1 MPGTLAHSSKFFRP
15 NSSSTSHPAR
25 HFNGFGKSV
34 VIGATAGVAGAGTLL
49 AAGTHNIYCHLFY
62 SPFPGGYALYHLSG
76 MRQAVDTFRPAVD
89 FLGQAKVQ
97 LDKHS
102 APSQVLGYLRQAAKN
117 YVAFLPGTGWL
128 VDKCFDTISQTVDT
142 HAEEANAILNKAYM
156 DILKVVMKG
165 GNEHRVGSAI
175 DILAII
181 RTLLKDMKGLGIK
194 AGQPISQELEIEKH
208 AATVSTAATSV
219 LVAIKSRG
227 PAVQKSLSDFSEK
240 VVTVMKF
247 IDVLS

>member
-1 MPGTLAHSSKFFRP
+1 MPGTLAHSLKFFRP

-49 AAGTHNIYCHLFY
+49 AAG
-62 SPFPGGYALYHLSG
+62 YALYHLSG
-76 MRQAVDTFRPAVD
+76 MKRAVDTFRPAID

-117 YVAFLPGTGWL
+117 YVAFLPGAGWL
-128 VDKCFDTISQTVDT
+128 VDKCFDTINQTVDT
-142 HAEEANAILNKAYM
+142 HAEEANAILNMAYM
-156 DILKVVMKG
+156 DIFKVVMKG

-175 DILAII
+175 DILAIT

-194 AGQPISQELEIEKH
+194 AGQPISQNLEIEKH
-208 AATVSTAATSV
+208 AATFSTAATSV
-219 LVAIKSRG
+219 LVAIESRR
-227 PAVQKSLSDFSEK
+227 PAIQKSLSDLSEK

-247 IDVLS
+247 ITSLTPRYRQQRG